1 VLRAGQ
7 HLTFFPKDYFP
18 EDNTEFRDLRGHATE
33 VISGPHE
40 VSSQGKP
47 TPAYIV
53 RLSSTSAP
61 DGGDLIVAY
70 EHELRQK
77 QEKFTALERLN
88 IRYTDSHLGRGMTAR
103 VNGVIHNGEIITAM
117 RKHAS
122 DPVYGVRLDND
133 QMTVLHGTVF
143 LDRVRSA
150 SVTG

>member
-7 HLTFFPKDYFP
+7 HLTIFPKNYFP
-18 EDNTEFRDLRGHATE
+18 EDNTEFRDLQGHATE

-40 VSSQGKP
+40 VTSQGKP

-70 EHELRQK
+70 EHELHQK

-103 VNGVIHNGEIITAM
+103 VNGTVHNGTIITAM

-122 DPVYGVRLDND
+122 DPIYGVRLDNGR
-133 QMTVLHGTVF
+133 TTILHGLNF
-143 LDRVRSA
+143 LDRVRSS
-150 SVTG
+150 SVTE